1 MSKKEVYEQKT
12 EEILNPIVEKH
23 GFDLWDVEYVKEGG
37 TGTCVLIL
45 ISREELWS
53 MTVRL

>member
-23 GFDLWDVEYVKEGG
+23 GFDLWDVEYVKRAE
-37 TGTCVLIL
+37 TGTCVLIS